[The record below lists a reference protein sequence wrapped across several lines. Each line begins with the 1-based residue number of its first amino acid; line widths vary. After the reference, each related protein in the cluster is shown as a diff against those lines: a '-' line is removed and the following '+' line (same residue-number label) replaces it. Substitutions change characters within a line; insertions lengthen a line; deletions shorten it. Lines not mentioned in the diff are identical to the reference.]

1 MKRQQREEELT
12 GRQIDAMTPA
22 QRQKLFE
29 ELEGTSPE
37 ERWAK
42 AESPSAAERRRQMR
56 AAKGM
61 SQPKNRNGKRHI
73 SITVEADL
81 LRRAEDFSRRNHM
94 KRSELFTLGLQKVLA
109 EGAWGRGARRPGFS
123 PD

>member
-1 MKRQQREEELT
+1 MKKQRREQELT

-22 QRQKLFE
+22 QRQILIE
-29 ELEGTSPE
+29 ELERTSPE
-37 ERWAK
+37 ERWAQ
-42 AESPSAAERRRQMR
+42 AESPSTAERRRQIR

-61 SQPKNRNGKRHI
+61 SQPKNGKRKRHI
-73 SITVEADL
+73 SITVEAEL

-109 EGAWGRGARRPGFS
+109 EGAPGTRRKTA
-123 PD
+123 